1 MVNELQQALRQ
12 ESALRT
18 PCGPAP
24 LGGAEFSRERAMQ
37 ISWKAAAAAA
47 TLCVSAGSAVAQAAQ
62 SAAAAAPQPPAGE
75 PIVLG
80 ASHAL
85 RSSALGEERRL
96 NVRLPSGYAASQE
109 RRYPVLYVL
118 DGGVEQDFV
127 HVAGLAQHGTVS
139 GTFDAFIVVGIETR
153 NRIRELTTPA
163 QDERYQTFYRANGQP
178 VEFANGGGAE
188 AFRRHIAEEVIP
200 WVEANYR
207 TDGRR
212 TLIGESL
219 AGLFVVDT
227 MLRRANLFHDYIAV
241 SPSLWWNR
249 EELGRAAPRLLAAQ
263 NYEGRRLY
271 ITMASEGGTMQRG
284 LDSLLAAL
292 RTRAAGALRWV
303 HVDRR
308 NSEHHGSI
316 YHAAA
321 LDSLR
326 TLYPKPWRPGTPIPW
341 LHVGEVPALSEA
353 AAADR
358 AIPCTA
364 ERARRVT
371 FAEVNAD
378 PRRWE
383 AFCILSPFGQG
394 PEPREHSRNWRR

>member
-1 MVNELQQALRQ
+1 M
-12 ESALRT
+12 
-18 PCGPAP
+18 
-24 LGGAEFSRERAMQ
+24 FWRAAV
-37 ISWKAAAAAA
+37 AAAII
-47 TLCVSAGSAVAQAAQ
+47 CVSAAPAAAQ
-62 SAAAAAPQPPAGE
+62 PAAGE

-85 RSSALGEERRL
+85 RSAAMGEERRI
-96 NVRLPSGYAASQE
+96 NVRLPAGYAAESE
-109 RRYPVLYVL
+109 RRYPVLYLL
-118 DGGVEQDFV
+118 DGGADQDFP
-127 HVAGLAQHGTVS
+127 HIAGLAQHGEIS
-139 GTFDAFIVVGIETR
+139 GTFDEFIVVGITTR
-153 NRIRELTTPA
+153 NRIWELTTRS
-163 QDERYQTFYRANGQP
+163 QDERYETYYRANGQP

-188 AFRRHIAEEVIP
+188 TFRRHVAEEVIP

-207 TDGRR
+207 TNGRR

-219 AGLFVVDT
+219 AALFVVDT
-227 MLRRANLFHDYIAV
+227 MLRRAELFHDYVAV

-249 EELGRAAPRLLAAQ
+249 EELGRTAPQLLRAQ
-263 NYEGRRLY
+263 NYDGRRLY
-271 ITMASEGGTMQRG
+271 VTMASEGGTMQRG

-292 RTRAAGALRWV
+292 RSPAAGALRWV

-321 LDSLR
+321 LDALR

-341 LHVGEVPALSEA
+341 LHVGEPPVLSEA

-371 FAEVNAD
+371 FAEANAAPD
-378 PRRWE
+378 RWA
-383 AFCILSPFGQG
+383 AFCILSPFGQA